1 MMRGKRKRVAC
12 HNFGSNS
19 DPASPKE
26 LKVFA
31 ILRSA
36 FSASR
41 LLQPSKCLQGGRS
54 KLRYLGILVE
64 KETAL
69 GTNFA
74 KIFDYFGK
82 GKVRESDYHV
92 QKQCNAIRTLYQ

>member
-1 MMRGKRKRVAC
+1 MRGKERVVC
-12 HNFGSNS
+12 HNSGSNS
-19 DPASPKE
+19 DRASPKE

-69 GTNFA
+69 STNFVLQVLQRFLIILERA
-74 KIFDYFGK
+74 KYV
-82 GKVRESDYHV
+82 KVTIKFRN
-92 QKQCNAIRTLYQ
+92 NAMQS

>member
-1 MMRGKRKRVAC
+1 MRGKERVVC
-12 HNFGSNS
+12 HNSGSNS
-19 DPASPKE
+19 DQASPKE

-31 ILRSA
+31 ILRSS
-36 FSASR
+36 FSTSR

-64 KETAL
+64 KETEL
-69 GTNFA
+69 STNFV

-82 GKVRESDYHV
+82 GKVRESG
-92 QKQCNAIRTLYQ
+92 YQV